1 MNSIS
6 PPRDRRTGPYDAD
19 FKDML
24 IQGRIYPNG
33 YEYSDGQRPQEP
45 NNLDEVVQRLSQPQ
59 PALESTVSNR
69 KFQEYFN
76 ANLDAS
82 NETDAKPNYYYGS
95 PPEKAN
101 ANVRK
106 TLSRHIVPSSSRAS
120 RKLPMNFF
128 IEVTGPTGPT
138 ANPEIAQRQAW

>member
-1 MNSIS
+1 LKKKIL
-6 PPRDRRTGPYDAD
+6 
-19 FKDML
+19 F
-24 IQGRIYPNG
+24 
-33 YEYSDGQRPQEP
+33 
-45 NNLDEVVQRLSQPQ
+45 NNLSS
-59 PALESTVSNR
+59 PADSL
-69 KFQEYFN
+69 KD
-76 ANLDAS
+76 NLLKK
-82 NETDAKPNYYYGS
+82 AKPNYYYGS

-120 RKLPMNFF
+120 KKLPMNFF

>member
-1 MNSIS
+1 MVNRVAPLSSHAMNSIS

-82 NETDAKPNYYYGS
+82 NETDVKDS
-95 PPEKAN
+95 
-101 ANVRK
+101 V
-106 TLSRHIVPSSSRAS
+106 
-120 RKLPMNFF
+120 F
-128 IEVTGPTGPT
+128 I
-138 ANPEIAQRQAW
+138 IFDSHWQFRYC